1 MYSRGFCPLTLSHC
15 NEGLR
20 QFTSNWENR
29 MPRFLG
35 TPNGDV
41 IVGTNTDD
49 LIRGFDGDDL
59 LIGGGGDD
67 AIFGGNGMDT
77 LLGGQG
83 NDQLSGGG
91 GDDIL
96 FGGAGDDVLIGG
108 GGNDMMAGGAGS
120 DTYVVSGGSDT
131 VVGFNLAEDM
141 LDFNQ
146 PGTDVTDFTF
156 VSLGPNSVQ
165 ITGPGLGTL
174 TVNGPGVG
182 TALGIAAL
190 QASSA
195 YCFMAGTA
203 VATPDGERPIESLS
217 IGDLVSTHDGRAM
230 PVRWLGRQTVCTL
243 FADKLRTLPI
253 RIAAGAL
260 GDNMPAR
267 DLLVSPDHALFLDG
281 VLVQAGALVNG
292 LTITR
297 ETKVPAFFTY
307 YHVELADHSLMLAE
321 NTPAETFIDNV
332 DRMAFDNWAEHEALY
347 GNEAALLEMNL
358 PRAKSHRQV
367 PGALRRRL
375 AQRAGDMG
383 LVPQAA

>member
-1 MYSRGFCPLTLSHC
+1 
-15 NEGLR
+15 
-20 QFTSNWENR
+20 

-203 VATPDGERPIESLS
+203 VATPDGERSIESLS